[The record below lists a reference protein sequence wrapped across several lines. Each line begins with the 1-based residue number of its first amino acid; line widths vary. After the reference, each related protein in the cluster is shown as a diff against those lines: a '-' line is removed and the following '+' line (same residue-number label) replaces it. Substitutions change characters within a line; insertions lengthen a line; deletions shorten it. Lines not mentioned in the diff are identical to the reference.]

1 MEIRNLSGCVLLLLL
16 FLPPPSTDS
25 SSSASNADHPLS
37 RLPRRRIKRISTPY
51 YEEKKTLDMAK
62 YVVSLRSRTP
72 RKYFGDNHYCGGVI
86 ISRTFILTAAHC
98 TMDRKIL
105 HRARVL
111 LVVAGTPN
119 RLKFWRGRTVNAPVK
134 DVYVPE
140 NFTMFNTNNIA
151 LLKLAIE
158 LPDNPYIAIA
168 SLPTHE
174 PVYNINYTLLGWGR
188 VYKGGPLASSILHV
202 DVKLLDHQTCEEL
215 VQTFKDEMMCAGNLE
230 DDQDENP
237 CAGDTGSPLL
247 LNGTVYGIVSYRIGC
262 GSKSLPSVYTNVFA
276 HLEWIDEIMTSGESV
291 RRGCTPSMWLAATF
305 ALLNV
310 PRIKF

>member
-1 MEIRNLSGCVLLLLL
+1 MEIRNLSSFMLFLLL
-16 FLPPPSTDS
+16 FLLLAFICFTS
-25 SSSASNADHPLS
+25 SSNAAHNPLS
-37 RLPRRRIKRISTPY
+37 ELPRRRIKRISTPFFQAT
-51 YEEKKTLDMAK
+51 KTLELAK

-86 ISRTFILTAAHC
+86 LSRTFIMTAAHC
-98 TMDRKIL
+98 TMDRKIQ
-105 HRARVL
+105 HRPRVL

-119 RLKFWRGRTVNAPVK
+119 RLKFYRGRTVNVPVK
-134 DVYVPE
+134 DIYVPK

-151 LLKLAIE
+151 LLRLAME

-202 DVKLLDHQTCEEL
+202 EIKLLDYQTCDDML
-215 VQTFKDEMMCAGNLE
+215 HTFKPEMMCAGNLE
-230 DDQDENP
+230 NDLDENP

-262 GSKSLPSVYTNVFA
+262 GSRSLPSVYTNVFA
-276 HLEWIDEIMTSGESV
+276 HLKWIDDTMKSV
-291 RRGCTPSMWLAATF
+291 STRLSSSFNILAANF
-305 ALLNV
+305 ALLMSAT
-310 PRIKF
+310 RINE

>member
-1 MEIRNLSGCVLLLLL
+1 MEIRNLSGCVFFLLL
-16 FLPPPSTDS
+16 FLSPSTYT
-25 SSSASNADHPLS
+25 ANADHPMS
-37 RLPRRRIKRISTPY
+37 RIPRSRVKRISTPF
-51 YEEKKTLDMAK
+51 YEEEKTLEMAK

-86 ISRTFILTAAHC
+86 VSRTFILTAAHC
-98 TMDRKIL
+98 TMDRKIM

-168 SLPTHE
+168 TLPIHE
-174 PVYNINYTLLGWGR
+174 PEYNINYTLLGWGR

-202 DVKLLDHQTCEEL
+202 DVLLLDHQTCDDML
-215 VQTFKDEMMCAGNLE
+215 HTFKDEMMCAGNLE
-230 DDQDENP
+230 NDQDENP

-247 LNGTVYGIVSYRIGC
+247 LNGTVYGVVSYRIGC

-276 HLEWIDEIMTSGESV
+276 HKEWIDDIMKTDDTV
-291 RRGCTPSMWLAATF
+291 RFNSSYLSMIAAIF
-305 ALLNV
+305 SLLNV
-310 PRIKF
+310 PQGRPRINF